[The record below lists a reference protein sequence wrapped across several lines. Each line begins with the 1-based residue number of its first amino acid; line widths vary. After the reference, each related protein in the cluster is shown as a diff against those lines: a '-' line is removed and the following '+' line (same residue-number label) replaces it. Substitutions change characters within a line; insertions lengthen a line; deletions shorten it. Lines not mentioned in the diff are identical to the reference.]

1 MLLISIAPA
10 FIAAERAMTSLVLR
24 SSLWKEEAISKG
36 VKRDMMSEPG
46 MDRIKAGLNDI
57 RIHNATA
64 SILAGASLFLL
75 ILAAGLEPKSLAYN
89 LVLLITLTSSLA
101 LSFHAIFTTD
111 EIRRLGDELPYLV
124 LHSPTHHPM
133 QLDTIL
139 GDLVYAHLDPDHSL
153 LWNIWEK
160 KLSQSILPGVD
171 DRQARERIL

>member
-1 MLLISIAPA
+1 MVLLTRRAVGLLMAITALAGVVAPNHPLTKPTSMILLWIPMLLISIAPA

-75 ILAAGLEPKSLAYN
+75 ILAAGLEPNSLC
-89 LVLLITLTSSLA
+89 LLYTS
-101 LSFHAIFTTD
+101 
-111 EIRRLGDELPYLV
+111 P
-124 LHSPTHHPM
+124 SPR
-133 QLDTIL
+133 D
-139 GDLVYAHLDPDHSL
+139 
-153 LWNIWEK
+153 K
-160 KLSQSILPGVD
+160 RQSRMPSS
-171 DRQARERIL
+171 A